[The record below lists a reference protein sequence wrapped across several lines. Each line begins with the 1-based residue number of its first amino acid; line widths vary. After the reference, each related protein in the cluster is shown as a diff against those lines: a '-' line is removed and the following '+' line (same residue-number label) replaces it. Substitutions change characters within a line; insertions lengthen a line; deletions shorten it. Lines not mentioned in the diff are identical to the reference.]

1 MNYLA
6 HLLLAS
12 HSDAAMLGAFLGD
25 FVKGRD
31 YQAFDPE
38 IRRDILVH
46 RRVDSFT
53 DNHPV
58 VREAREKFAPS
69 RRRFAGIALDVLFD
83 HVLAREWQQHGEGA
97 LDQFTRRV
105 YRMFEHHAALM
116 PASARD
122 VASRMAQ
129 QDWLGAYAQREG
141 LERALAGI
149 GRRLSRHGERLAA
162 CAQDLRKYDAELVAG
177 FHRLFPELR
186 RQVVDFRLEADL
198 ADD

>member
-1 MNYLA
+1 MNDLA

-31 YQAFDPE
+31 YLAFAPE

-69 RRRFAGIALDVLFD
+69 RRRFAGIALDVFFD
-83 HVLAREWQQHGEGA
+83 HVLAREWQRYGEGT
-97 LDQFTRRV
+97 LDQFTGRV

-122 VASRMAQ
+122 IASRMAQ

-149 GRRLSRHGERLAA
+149 GRRLSRHGEHLAA
-162 CAQDLRKYDAELVAG
+162 CAQDLREHDTALVTG

-186 RQVVDFRLEADL
+186 RQVDDFRREVGA